1 MYYWN
6 EETISH
12 FQFVSNY
19 TSKNEVSKQV
29 KEFVE
34 IDCQL
39 EDGDTNEMLVND
51 LLNQV
56 YSQKC
61 RVLPVN

>member
-19 TSKNEVSKQV
+19 ISKNCQMEV
-29 KEFVE
+29 
-34 IDCQL
+34 
-39 EDGDTNEMLVND
+39 GDTEEMLAND
-51 LLNQV
+51 LMNKV
-56 YSQKC
+56 YS
-61 RVLPVN
+61 

>member
-19 TSKNEVSKQV
+19 ISKNEVLKQIQ
-29 KEFVE
+29 EFVE
-34 IDCQL
+34 IDCQI
-39 EDGDTNEMLVND
+39 EIGDTEEMLVND
-51 LLNQV
+51 LINQV
-56 YSQKC
+56 YSSQ
-61 RVLPVN
+61 V

>member
-1 MYYWN
+1 MYHWN

-19 TSKNEVSKQV
+19 ISKNEVFEQIL
-29 KEFVE
+29 EFVE

-39 EDGDTNEMLVND
+39 EDGDTEEMLAND
-51 LLNQV
+51 LMNKV
-56 YSQKC
+56 Y
-61 RVLPVN
+61 N

>member
-19 TSKNEVSKQV
+19 ISKNEVLKQIQ
-29 KEFVE
+29 EFVE
-34 IDCQL
+34 IDCQI
-39 EDGDTNEMLVND
+39 EIGDTEEMLVND
-51 LLNQV
+51 LINQV
-56 YSQKC
+56 YS
-61 RVLPVN
+61 

>member
-19 TSKNEVSKQV
+19 ISKNEVFEQIL
-29 KEFVE
+29 EFVE
-34 IDCQL
+34 IDCQM
-39 EDGDTNEMLVND
+39 EVGDTEEMLAND
-51 LLNQV
+51 LMNKV
-56 YSQKC
+56 YS
-61 RVLPVN
+61 

>member
-19 TSKNEVSKQV
+19 ISKNEVFEQIL
-29 KEFVE
+29 EFVE

-39 EDGDTNEMLVND
+39 EDGDTEEMLAND
-51 LLNQV
+51 LMNKV
-56 YSQKC
+56 Y
-61 RVLPVN
+61 N

>member
-19 TSKNEVSKQV
+19 ISKNEVLKQIQ
-29 KEFVE
+29 EFVE

-39 EDGDTNEMLVND
+39 EIGDTEEMLVND
-51 LLNQV
+51 LINQV
-56 YSQKC
+56 YS
-61 RVLPVN
+61 

>member
-6 EETISH
+6 KETISH

-19 TSKNEVSKQV
+19 ISKNEVLKQIQ
-29 KEFVE
+29 EFVE

-39 EDGDTNEMLVND
+39 EVGDTEEMLVND
-51 LLNQV
+51 LINQV
-56 YSQKC
+56 YS
-61 RVLPVN
+61 